1 MASSKVINYLSYML
15 KLSIKERF
23 PRKIMKWHASFN
35 NNPTIPPHHENMII
49 IFVWDSVCNDNNY
62 EV

>member
-49 IFVWDSVCNDNNY
+49 IFV
-62 EV
+62 